1 MNDIHSTQITAAPA
15 SGRRGESRAATPP
28 GSDKQMVAFAHR
40 WMPYGGT
47 ADDEILV
54 EFGLTPTQF
63 YLRVIEILEKRD
75 VPGHSVPPT
84 PSSSN
89 TATDEF
95 ANTWQRAGADH
106 SGGRPHRE

>member
-75 VPGHSVPPT
+75 VPGTLRPAHTRFVEYC
-84 PSSSN
+84 N
-89 TATDEF
+89 RRVREHLAT
-95 ANTWQRAGADH
+95 
-106 SGGRPHRE
+106 GRR